1 MEEKQGMVVRGIN
14 NIYSVVP
21 LSAMESFAEAPV
33 YSCRLKGKVLQGV
46 DDVYNPLAVG
56 DHVVFI
62 PHTQK
67 EGMVVARLPRTNSFE
82 RWNAKRDCNQT
93 VVANMDLVICVA
105 SVDDP
110 PFRPRF
116 IDRVI
121 VCSHGIP
128 LMIVLNKCDFML
140 TPEENERFELYGR
153 LGYQTFSMS
162 AFDEA
167 GLVAL
172 RKLLQGKTC
181 ALIGQS
187 GVGKST
193 LVNALLDGVGNQRI
207 GDISDKFHRGKH
219 TTNHSLMLQGPGF
232 ILVDT
237 PGVREILIP
246 HDDPYAIGESFPEFR
261 QPARL
266 CSYQRCLHNHE
277 PGCKVKEQVEA
288 GLIHPDRYE
297 SYLRMLAS
305 LEERPQSWESD
316 RR

>member
-1 MEEKQGMVVRGIN
+1 MQGVVSRGIN

-21 LSAMESFAEAPV
+21 VSEMGCFADAQV
-33 YSCRLKGKVLQGV
+33 YSCRIKGKVLQGV

-56 DHVVFI
+56 DHVVFM
-62 PHTQK
+62 PHTK
-67 EGMVVARLPRTNSFE
+67 NEGMVLSRLPRGNSFE
-82 RWNAKRDCNQT
+82 RWNAKRACNQT
-93 VVANMDLVICVA
+93 VVANVDLVICVT

-128 LMIVLNKCDFML
+128 LLIVLNKCDLML
-140 TPEENERFELYGR
+140 TPEENERFELYR
-153 LGYQTFSMS
+153 KLGYETFSMS
-162 AFDEA
+162 AFDKP

-172 RKLLQGKTC
+172 RKLLHGKTC
-181 ALIGQS
+181 AFIGQS

-193 LVNALLDGVGNQRI
+193 LVNGLLDGVGTQRI

-232 ILVDT
+232 LLVDT

-246 HDDPYAIGESFPEFR
+246 HDDPYVIGESFPEFR
-261 QPARL
+261 NPAKL
-266 CSYQRCLHNHE
+266 CAYQRCLHDHE

-305 LEERPQSWESD
+305 LDERPESWESD

>member
-1 MEEKQGMVVRGIN
+1 MEEIQGVVTRGIN
-14 NIYSVVP
+14 NIYTVVP
-21 LSAMESFAEAPV
+21 IGAIGSFTTAPV

-56 DHVVFI
+56 DRVTFI
-62 PHTQK
+62 PHTEK
-67 EGMVVARLPRTNSFE
+67 EGMVVSRLPRANSFE

-93 VVANMDLVICVA
+93 VVANMDLVICVT

-128 LMIVLNKCDFML
+128 FMIVLNKCDLML
-140 TPEENERFELYGR
+140 SPEENERFELYR
-153 LGYQTFSMS
+153 KLGYETFSMS

-193 LVNALLDGVGNQRI
+193 LVNALLDGGGAQRI
-207 GDISDKFHRGKH
+207 GEISDKFHRGKH

-246 HDDPYAIGESFPEFR
+246 HDDPYAIGESFPEFK
-261 QPARL
+261 QLAKL
-266 CSYQRCLHNHE
+266 CSYQRCLHDHE

-288 GLIHPDRYE
+288 GIIHPDRYE

-305 LEERPQSWESD
+305 LDERPQTWESD